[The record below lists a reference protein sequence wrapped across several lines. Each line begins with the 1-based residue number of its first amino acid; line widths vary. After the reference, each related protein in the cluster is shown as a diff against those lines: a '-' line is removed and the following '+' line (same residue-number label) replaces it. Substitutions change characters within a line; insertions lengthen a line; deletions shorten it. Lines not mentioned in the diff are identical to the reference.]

1 METKLGIWVE
11 ENARLF
17 RYLPEIK
24 SLNADADNILMSGNT
39 SAILSSTMRALYN
52 KADIYVAA
60 DSKYIA
66 DAKCEI
72 DNINKIDEVWHKHL
86 RPSFYDIIISSLSI
100 EHLSVRELTPYLFDS
115 YDSLKA
121 CGILY
126 LSFPESVRV
135 TGLDKELSPAWYD
148 DRDEVYMKYYSAQ
161 DVVNALSMIGFEI
174 KAIEKDE
181 DDALFSVVT
190 VIAAKK

>member
-1 METKLGIWVE
+1 MNTKLGIWVE

-17 RYLPEIK
+17 RYIAELKSIK
-24 SLNADADNILMSGNT
+24 PDADTILMSGNT
-39 SAILSSTMRALYN
+39 SVILSITMKALYEN
-52 KADIYVAA
+52 ARIYGAA
-60 DSKYIA
+60 ESVYID
-66 DAKCEI
+66 DAKSEFDSIEI
-72 DNINKIDEVWHKHL
+72 IRDIWQEHL
-86 RPSFYDIIISSLSI
+86 AISFYDIIVSSLVI
-100 EHLSVRELTPYLFDS
+100 EHLNVRELTPYLFNL
-115 YDSLKA
+115 YDSLKQS
-121 CGILY
+121 GILY

-148 DRDEVYMKYYSAQ
+148 NDEEVFMKYYSAQ

-181 DDALFSVVT
+181 DVALYSVVT